1 MSKDT
6 ISLKPSKKTNIETP
20 SPPSSNRL
28 RTWFLRLLSFT
39 ASTWEVYL
47 ILLVAGFLRFYQINT
62 TELDEDQAKLYRL
75 AYDAVHHALLPVTSN
90 VASIG
95 IANPPGVIYLF
106 MPLAALSS
114 NPMWGAA
121 LVGVFTTAAAV
132 LTYFFARRYY
142 GRFAGVAAALLYA
155 TAAGPLNY
163 ARFIWQP
170 NLMPPFVVLFMFSLF
185 RGVVER
191 RKGWLWLALV
201 LLGVLY
207 QMHPTTFLLGV
218 PLLAA
223 IALAPGTLRWR
234 DLLLACFLLLII
246 FLPYLVWE
254 AFTGFADIQGIF
266 TLTNRHAHFDTQ
278 AIHFYRYFLAPYD
291 NLPDNMHSI
300 VRALAPLLPWLSIA
314 ILLLTLGGFVAA
326 GLLCLLSG
334 EEQSQIST
342 IGGSGN
348 VVQKAFVT
356 IVEWW
361 KALLATPYRCG
372 LLLLLIWQIVP
383 LLILSRHAISLHSQ
397 YFFMFMPG
405 PFILIGILL
414 DKAVA
419 HIQAYGG
426 RWTSSRYV
434 MYAIACIALV
444 AQLVVSTA
452 AVIDTSSGYFDD
464 RSFQPYPYH
473 NDLRSMQHALNEAD
487 QLAQQRHLS
496 RVYITTDP
504 ATQTALRYLAEQMQT
519 PTTLF
524 DATSCLVLPNPAYGP
539 AVLLVGP
546 YDGLTGA
553 LLRQFASA
561 TLIDKPVRLGG
572 APYRLYIVASTTVQT
587 SSSNEFTGDLRLLDT
602 RISGLTHKGS
612 TWLVT
617 RWSLLHSEEPS
628 YRTTYSYAMTAI
640 PGGVDQ
646 QSRGSKCTF
655 TAIRAGDQ
663 LLVAFSLSR
672 SSSTPVSVAIKA
684 RSFMTTPD
692 NPYYGPFHLE
702 TDGDQ
707 STAAIRLRAGDG
719 SDSIMFPLP
728 TSSNH

>member
-6 ISLKPSKKTNIETP
+6 ISLKPSKKTNTESP
-20 SPPSSNRL
+20 SPPGSNRP
-28 RTWFLRLLSFT
+28 RTWFLRLLSFID
-39 ASTWEVYL
+39 STWEVSL

-95 IANPPGVIYLF
+95 ISNPPGVIYLF

-114 NPMWGAA
+114 NPMWGAV
-121 LVGVFTTAAAV
+121 LVGVFTTAAGV
-132 LTYFFARRYY
+132 LTYVFTRRYY
-142 GRFAGVAAALLYA
+142 GRFAGTVAALLYA

-170 NLMPPFVVLFMFSLF
+170 NLMPPFVVLFMFALF

-191 RKGWLWLALV
+191 RKGWLWPALV
-201 LLGVLY
+201 LFGILY

-223 IALAPGTLRWR
+223 VALAPGTLRWR
-234 DLLLACFLLLII
+234 DLFLACFLLLII
-246 FLPYLVWE
+246 FLPYLAWE
-254 AFTGFADIQGIF
+254 VFTGFADIHGIF
-266 TLTNRHAHFDTQ
+266 TLTNQHAHFDTQ

-291 NLPDNMHSI
+291 NLPDNIHSV
-300 VRALAPLLPWLSIA
+300 VRALAPLLPWLTA
-314 ILLLTLGGFVAA
+314 VMLLLTLGGFVTA
-326 GLLCLLSG
+326 GLSFLLSG
-334 EEQSQIST
+334 EEQSQTSMVE
-342 IGGSGN
+342 GSGS
-348 VVQKAFVT
+348 VVRKSLAV
-356 IVEWW
+356 VLEWW
-361 KALLATPYRCG
+361 RSLQAAPYKCG
-372 LLLLLIWQIVP
+372 LLLLLVWQIVP

-405 PFILIGILL
+405 PYILIGLTL
-414 DKAVA
+414 AKVA
-419 HIQAYGG
+419 EYVRTHGG
-426 RWTSSRYV
+426 KWTGLRYV
-434 MYAIACIALV
+434 TYAIAYLVIV

-473 NDLRSMQHALNEAD
+473 NDLNSMQHALNEAD

-496 RVYITTDP
+496 RVYITTDY
-504 ATQTALRYLAEQMQT
+504 ATQTALRYLAEQMRT

-524 DATSCLVLPNPAYGP
+524 DAASCLVLPNPADGP

-546 YDGLTGA
+546 YDGLTNA
-553 LLRQFASA
+553 LLNQFASA
-561 TLIDKPVRLGG
+561 MLVDSPVRPGG
-572 APYRLYIVASTTVQT
+572 APYRLYVVTPAAVQT
-587 SSSNEFTGDLRLLDT
+587 PSSIAFTGDLQLLDT
-602 RISGLTHKGS
+602 QGLNYGGS
-612 TWLVT
+612 SWLVT
-617 RWSLLHSEEPS
+617 RWSLLRSEQPR
-628 YRTTYSYAMTAI
+628 YRTTYNYAMTAI
-640 PGGVDQ
+640 PAGVGQ

-655 TAIRAGDQ
+655 TAIRAGDE

-672 SSSTPVSVAIKA
+672 GGSAPVSVAIKA
-684 RSFMTTPD
+684 QSFMTTPD

-702 TDGDQ
+702 TDGDRN
-707 STAAIRLRAGDG
+707 TAAIRLRTVDG
-719 SDSIMFPLP
+719 NDRIMFPNQTP
-728 TSSNH
+728 RAH